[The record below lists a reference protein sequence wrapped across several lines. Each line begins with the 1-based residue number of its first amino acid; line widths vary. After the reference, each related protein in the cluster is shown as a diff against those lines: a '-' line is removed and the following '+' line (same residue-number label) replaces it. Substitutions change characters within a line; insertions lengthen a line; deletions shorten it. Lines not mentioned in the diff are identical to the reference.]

1 MRKTE
6 ERLELVTDAKTVLVS
21 VVLRV
26 VQTRMARDS
35 GYLNPLVSQLLS
47 SGESIRKE
55 VVLEKLR
62 MQFLEFCQSQEVRP
76 VHVADPSRSYRGD
89 YDQDQEFEIT
99 LDQFK
104 LFAERYVKV
113 DCCDFVEFERKQ
125 TESLQETLSV
135 SADVTSLTISPIVD
149 NAGHADSDDGQWDLA
164 DVTSQP
170 NSRRQKKLRELK
182 KNIPG
187 KQPKT
192 NMGRLA
198 IRLAW
203 EHEVETG
210 IPASTTDLMR
220 LLRDH
225 ALEDHKPEWLG
236 DPSPD
241 VAGEDAVS
249 FFVGGVK
256 KTYRLQSCKRVLREW
271 RLSYH
276 RKADVSSG

>member
-26 VQTRMARDS
+26 VQTRMARDR

-47 SGESIRKE
+47 SGESSLKE

-76 VHVADPSRSYRGD
+76 VHVADPSRSYCGD

-113 DCCDFVEFERKQ
+113 DCYDFVEFERKL

-135 SADVTSLTISPIVD
+135 SADVTRLTISPIVD
-149 NAGHADSDDGQWDLA
+149 NTGDTDSDDGQWDLA
-164 DVTSQP
+164 DVTSRP
-170 NSRRQKKLRELK
+170 NPRRQKKLRELK

-187 KQPKT
+187 KQPNT

-203 EHEVETG
+203 GHEVETG
-210 IPASTTDLMR
+210 RPASTTDLMR
-220 LLRDH
+220 LLREY

-236 DPSPD
+236 DPCQD
-241 VAGEDAVS
+241 VAGEDAVN

-276 RKADVSSG
+276 RKTEASSG